1 MIDRY
6 AGYKTKRYGVT
17 YDGRDVELEFDK
29 KLVVLNRARLRVDGE
44 LVDKANIYYGD
55 KELTARVAD
64 GPEIAVTIYSG
75 VIGELARAQ
84 LRRADGSWVDLEE
97 REPLS

>member
-1 MIDRY
+1 MGAVIDRY
-6 AGYKTKRYGVT
+6 AGYKTKRYGMT

-55 KELTARVAD
+55 KELTTTAGD
-64 GPEIAVTIYSG
+64 GLEIVVTIDAGMYGRQS
-75 VIGELARAQ
+75 
-84 LRRADGSWVDLEE
+84 RRCRTSYRRD
-97 REPLS
+97 P